1 MNHTLLPPLEEPP
14 LLLYVAPPDRVDD
27 EETLGAEAVVSELL
41 YTLFERSCCT
51 LLDIISGLDVAGAVD
66 FDPLLNHPPPLLDVV
81 DFDPLEKPELLVE
94 DELDF
99 VPLENPEL
107 LLLDGELDRDPLEK
121 LLDDDDLDPLEKLDP
136 AIASMKSAPITN
148 KLKSA
153 ANTRDFLN
161 ITVSF
166 PFDC

>member
-121 LLDDDDLDPLEKLDP
+121 LLDDDDRDPLEKLDP